1 MVDKHVTGFDPY
13 SGTITDDEINTLA
26 YERVFI
32 LATAL
37 RHGYT
42 IERLLQL
49 IKIDRWFL
57 YKFARII
64 QFIVN
69 HSDSSI
75 IQDQS
80 LLLEAKRLGFSDKQ
94 FGIRPFVKKINTTN
108 ITYNIAGIP
117 CPSFPKQQ
125 APIGSSYP
133 NVQLTFCYGTPYMT
147 STYLLPIVTNGFN
160 DN

>member
-94 FGIRPFVKKINTTN
+94 FGIRPFTN